1 MAFAISHIVTK
12 KVVRDVDPIYLA
24 YLKYVYVSLLSLP
37 FIIILW
43 DKFVINL
50 NIIISLFVMSLIVTI
65 AQALTMKGFKHG
77 DISKTTPLLAL
88 TPLITLI
95 IALVWLGELPSLFGI
110 VGVVLMVIGV
120 YLLNVEKNN
129 LGFLAP
135 FKALYDFKPSR
146 YFLIVAIIYG
156 FGSVL
161 NKFIINNSNVITQLF
176 FYPFFVIFIYTLFL
190 LFKDKK
196 RFIINTKK
204 VFLSSCKGLLLIAL
218 IQFAVIVPQFFALE
232 LTYTAF
238 VIAIKRAGIIF
249 SVIMAYFIFKEKH
262 NFWSNLLATIIL
274 IIGVVL
280 ITL

>member
-1 MAFAISHIVTK
+1 M
-12 KVVRDVDPIYLA
+12 
-24 YLKYVYVSLLSLP
+24 
-37 FIIILW
+37 
-43 DKFVINL
+43 
-50 NIIISLFVMSLIVTI
+50 
-65 AQALTMKGFKHG
+65 
-77 DISKTTPLLAL
+77 
-88 TPLITLI
+88 
-95 IALVWLGELPSLFGI
+95 
-110 VGVVLMVIGV
+110 
-120 YLLNVEKNN
+120 
-129 LGFLAP
+129 
-135 FKALYDFKPSR
+135 
-146 YFLIVAIIYG
+146 
-156 FGSVL
+156 
-161 NKFIINNSNVITQLF
+161 
-176 FYPFFVIFIYTLFL
+176 
-190 LFKDKK
+190 FKDKK